1 MALRVGAIVSA
12 ERHPNAERL
21 LVLKVD
27 VGEPEP
33 RQIVA
38 GIAAF
43 DDPAS
48 LVGKKIVVVINLKP
62 AKLRG
67 VVSQGMLLAAGEA
80 AALLSPIA
88 DCAPGTLIK

>member
-1 MALRVGAIVSA
+1 VALRVGQIVSA
-12 ERHPNAERL
+12 EKHPNAERL

-27 VGEPEP
+27 VGEAEP

-43 DDPAS
+43 YDPTT
-48 LVGKKIVVVINLKP
+48 LVGRKIVVVINLKP

-88 DCAPGTLIK
+88 DVAPGTPIK